1 MDLLK
6 IASEVSHVVELL
18 PMNTKLAPKDLAL
31 VSAFTADPESYYDQK
46 ADAKASYSPASA
58 TIQGILKDMYDT
70 FTADLERIT
79 EDEASAQK
87 AFEDLMATK
96 AKELATLKATL
107 EKKEAAK
114 AEAEKM
120 LADAAQELADTTAQ
134 MKEDTKFF
142 DEMTVACK
150 SKADEW
156 GERSRL
162 RTEEIAGINKALEVL
177 TSDEARELFNRSIK
191 PGMETN
197 KSFLQLDEETENAPR
212 MKAFKALKRQATKS
226 HSLRLA
232 ALAATVRSAG
242 QFDVVIAEIDKMI
255 KVLKDEE
262 AEDIEQRDWC
272 KETTFEKENEKSRY
286 EYKIEK
292 TEAKIVKLTEKK
304 EELEAAIIETDA
316 QILTTHEDLNEMEA
330 TRTEENAQF
339 KQAKS
344 DDEAAIELL
353 GQAIEHL
360 SAYYKNNKI
369 EMGPIQGSVKGLLQ
383 EPEFDVSPDQA
394 PDATFSGK
402 GSRKNESKGIISI
415 LTMIKENLEEEIANG
430 IKAEEMSQQEYAKAK
445 AAALKLIATLE
456 EKKTNLEE
464 AKAETDVKIGDAETL
479 QEETEKL
486 LKAKEEELADM
497 KPNCDWIM
505 KAFETRREKRKAEME
520 GLLQAKSYLSGAAPS
535 MLEKSVDFDDEMLPS
550 LKFESVS
557 FLQRRKLGV

>member
-79 EDEASAQK
+79 EEEASAQK

-96 AKELATLKATL
+96 AKELAMLKATL
-107 EKKEAAK
+107 EKKEVEK

-120 LADAAQELADTTAQ
+120 LADASQELADTTAQ

-150 SKADEW
+150 AKADEW
-156 GERSRL
+156 GERSCL

-177 TSDEARELFNRSIK
+177 TSDEARALFNKAIK
-191 PGMETN
+191 PGIET
-197 KSFLQLDEETENAPR
+197 FIQLDEQTENSPR
-212 MKAFKALKRQATKS
+212 IKAFKALKRQATKS

-255 KVLKDEE
+255 QVLKDEE
-262 AEDIEQRDWC
+262 AADIEQRDWC
-272 KETTFEKENEKSRY
+272 KEETFKKEQEKSRY

-316 QILTTHEDLNEMEA
+316 QILSTHEDLQEMEA

-369 EMGPIQGSVKGLLQ
+369 DIGPVQGSVKGLLQ
-383 EPEFDVSPDQA
+383 EP
-394 PDATFSGK
+394 DATFSDKGK
-402 GSRKNESKGIISI
+402 RKNESKGIISI
-415 LTMIKENLEEEIANG
+415 LTMIKEDLEAEIANG
-430 IKAEEMSQQEYAKAK
+430 IKAEEMSQRDYAKAK
-445 AAALKLIATLE
+445 AAALKLIETLE
-456 EKKTNLEE
+456 EKKTNLQE
-464 AKAETDVKIGDAETL
+464 AKADTDVKIGDAETL
-479 QEETEKL
+479 QEETETL
-486 LKAKEEELADM
+486 LKSKEEELKEM

-505 KAFETRREKRKAEME
+505 KAFETRQEKRKAELE
-520 GLLQAKSYLSGAAPS
+520 GLLQAKSYLSGAAPPSS
-535 MLEKSVDFDDEMLPS
+535 MLEQAVTFDDSVLPKLS
-550 LKFESVS
+550 FTSVS
-557 FLQRRKLGV
+557 FLQRRK

>member
-197 KSFLQLDEETENAPR
+197 KFFLQLDEETENSPR
-212 MKAFKALKRQATKS
+212 LKAFKALKRQATKS

-232 ALAATVRSAG
+232 ALAASVRSAG

-262 AEDIEQRDWC
+262 AEDIDQRDWC
-272 KETTFEKENEKSRY
+272 KETTFEKEQEKSRY
-286 EYKIEK
+286 
-292 TEAKIVKLTEKK
+292 EAKIVKLTEKK

-316 QILTTHEDLNEMEA
+316 QILSTHEDLDQMEA

-383 EPEFDVSPDQA
+383 EPEFAVDPDQA
-394 PDATFSGK
+394 PDATFTGK

-415 LTMIKENLEEEIANG
+415 LTMIKEDLEEEIANG
-430 IKAEEMSQQEYAKAK
+430 MKAEEMSQQEYAKAK

-486 LKAKEEELADM
+486 LKSKEEELADM

-535 MLEKSVDFDDEMLPS
+535 MLEKSVDFDDNVLP
-550 LKFESVS
+550 KINFDSVS
-557 FLQRRKLGV
+557 FLQRRQ

>member
-150 SKADEW
+150 AKADEW

-177 TSDEARELFNRSIK
+177 TSDEARALFNKAIK
-191 PGMETN
+191 PGIET
-197 KSFLQLDEETENAPR
+197 FIQLDEQTENSPR
-212 MKAFKALKRQATKS
+212 IKAFKALKRQATKS

-262 AEDIEQRDWC
+262 AEDIDQRDFC
-272 KETTFEKENEKSRY
+272 KETTFEKEQEKSRY

-316 QILTTHEDLNEMEA
+316 QILSTHEDLDQMEA

-369 EMGPIQGSVKGLLQ
+369 EIGPIQGSVKGLLQ
-383 EPEFDVSPDQA
+383 EPEFAVDPDQA

-415 LTMIKENLEEEIANG
+415 LTMIKEDLQEEIANG
-430 IKAEEMSQQEYAKAK
+430 MKAEEMSQQEYAKAK

-479 QEETEKL
+479 QEETEKM
-486 LKAKEEELADM
+486 LKAKEEELQEM